1 MRIMLSMTVGALA
14 LAGLAG
20 CGQSEEAYRANL
32 RTQALA
38 NCRTGA
44 NANPAAAS
52 QLAQIGL
59 SVEQLC
65 TCAIDR
71 YMRGASYDQLKREQ
85 SNPSP
90 AGLES
95 ASAQCVT
102 EHMSR
107 AGAAAMNAATTQA
120 TDAAADAERA
130 LNQATADVER
140 AAGEVENATGEQ

>member
-1 MRIMLSMTVGALA
+1 MRIMLSMTVGVLA

-52 QLAQIGL
+52 QLAQVGL

-90 AGLES
+90 RGLET
-95 ASAQCVT
+95 ASQQCVL
-102 EHMSR
+102 EHVQR
-107 AGAAAMNAATTQA
+107 AGGVPGGAPETNAAPAAPEAPAPTAPEENGA
-120 TDAAADAERA
+120 TE
-130 LNQATADVER
+130 
-140 AAGEVENATGEQ
+140 ENASGE